1 MSRSSCKLHSLRTR
15 IAVRILPPCKRQAL
29 KTGTEIALT
38 IDAIASH
45 IAAEATGDTAAEADQ
60 AEAMLRDLG
69 IRKGGD
75 LS

>member
-1 MSRSSCKLHSLRTR
+1 MSRSCCKFHSLRTR
-15 IAVRILPPCKRQAL
+15 IAVRVLPPCKRQAL

-38 IDAIASH
+38 IDALASR
-45 IAAEATGDTAAEADQ
+45 IAAEATGDTAEADQ